1 MKKLFL
7 MGFVA
12 LGLASC
18 VSDKEVKSQTESD
31 LLAQKQEA
39 YSNAFVQKFGNI
51 APNQTWGFKSGVR
64 AATTMRTANTNGNQW
79 EDQDWV
85 IPADITD
92 SELQAVL
99 AVFNEEGA
107 ESYESLIDLND
118 FFVQQVYKGEASY
131 YNHSQ
136 YIDNDVSKGLKP
148 NEQPNVI
155 GSQHMDWLC
164 TVTDKKVEVVNYYP
178 YEEKVVITDS
188 YDDHI
193 NNFNNGNCTS
203 SWTSEKTGIAVKN
216 LMLMVN
222 SNTNKFGF
230 KSSEDNGH
238 VFYNFRMEK
247 INGNYYVGFDF
258 EANGNNPN
266 EKVDRDYIYN
276 DWIVKIVPGKGQTD
290 KVKEEGMIICEDLGN
305 IGDFDFNDV
314 VFYAKVW
321 ESGKTD
327 IWLLAAGGTLDLT
340 VAGREVH
347 EAFGVSKSTM
357 VNTMESTGKGA
368 EKPIVYFQASQ
379 TYNSL
384 IDIPIVVTGKD
395 AAGNVTSYELSAE
408 MGKAPQKICVPK
420 GFKWCKEYKSLA
432 EVYPGFKDW
441 TTGAADTWAGSYDA
455 ENVCDYD
462 FEY

>member
-51 APNQTWGFKSGVR
+51 APNQTWGFAQGMRSAYPNGNMWESEGYTIPAAITADEIAKVR
-64 AATTMRTANTNGNQW
+64 AVF
-79 EDQDWV
+79 DQ
-85 IPADITD
+85 
-92 SELQAVL
+92 EG
-99 AVFNEEGA
+99 EEK
-107 ESYESLIDLND
+107 YESLVHWDC
-118 FFVQQVYKGEASY
+118 FFVQQVYKGEATY
-131 YNHSQ
+131 KAGNG
-136 YIDNDVSKGLKP
+136 DVI
-148 NEQPNVI
+148 V
-155 GSQHMDWLC
+155 GSGNMDWLC
-164 TVTDKKVEVVNYYP
+164 AYDPKGYQMTVYGRPEYSYQPT
-178 YEEKVVITDS
+178 VITS
-188 YDDHI
+188 HDDHI
-193 NNFNNGNCTS
+193 FDFNNANSTDYDGT
-203 SWTSEKTGIAVKN
+203 
-216 LMLMVN
+216 MLMKD
-222 SNTNKFGF
+222 SSTDRFGF
-230 KSSEDNGH
+230 QCSRDGGN
-238 VFYNFRMEK
+238 VFYNFRMEE
-247 INGNYYVGFDF
+247 IDGNYYVGFDF
-258 EANGNNPN
+258 EAVPSNPAN
-266 EKVDRDYIYN
+266 TNQDVKRDYIYN
-276 DWIVKIVPGKGQTD
+276 DWIVKIVPGKGTTD
-290 KVKEEGMIICEDLGN
+290 KVKEEGLIICEDLGT

-347 EAFGVSKSTM
+347 EAFDVSKSTM

-384 IDIPIVVTGKD
+384 IDIPVVVRTKD

>member
-1 MKKLFL
+1 MKKLLFL
-7 MGFVA
+7 GIVMMGM
-12 LGLASC
+12 LSSC
-18 VSDKEVKSQTESD
+18 VKDAASGTPDPQKAKE
-31 LLAQKQEA
+31 EA
-39 YSNAFVQKFGNI
+39 YNNAFVQAFGNI

-118 FFVQQVYKGEASY
+118 FFVQQVYKGVASY
-131 YNHSQ
+131 KNHAGG
-136 YIDNDVSKGLKP
+136 DV
-148 NEQPNVI
+148 V
-155 GSQHMDWLC
+155 GSEHMDWLC

-178 YEEKVVITDS
+178 YEEKVVIVDS

-238 VFYNFRMEK
+238 VFYNFRMEE

-258 EANGNNPN
+258 EANGQNNN

-357 VNTMESTGKGA
+357 VNTMESTGKGD

-395 AAGNVTSYELSAE
+395 AAGNITKYELTAQQ
-408 MGKAPQKICVPK
+408 GKAPQKICVAK
-420 GFKWCKEYKSLA
+420 GFKWCKEYQSLKD
-432 EVYPGFKDW
+432 VYPGFKDW
-441 TTGAADTWAGSYDA
+441 TTGAASTWAGSYVA